1 MPGATVRPTMRQ
13 FYLRG
18 GGRAAPPCPQ
28 TPCPRQQPPST
39 LKPWVQ
45 TSDLTSGGPLVV
57 VVMVVLGVNVSF
69 VFQAGRQGTGCLA
82 RTPSLN
88 SGFPLTP
95 FLIPTHASS
104 LHITLSSPRV
114 FFSKYREVV

>member
-28 TPCPRQQPPST
+28 TPCPQQQPPST

-69 VFQAGRQGTGCLA
+69 VFQAGRPERGKGE
-82 RTPSLN
+82 SLDRVKE
-88 SGFPLTP
+88 SEEVIKFEQSLTQ
-95 FLIPTHASS
+95 AS
-104 LHITLSSPRV
+104 
-114 FFSKYREVV
+114 